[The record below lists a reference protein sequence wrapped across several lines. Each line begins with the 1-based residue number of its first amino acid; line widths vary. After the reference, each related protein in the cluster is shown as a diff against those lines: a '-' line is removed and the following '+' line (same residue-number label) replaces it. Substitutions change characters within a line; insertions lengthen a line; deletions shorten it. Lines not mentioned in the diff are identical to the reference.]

1 MGVRAR
7 ASLLAIAAV
16 LLAGCQAAPVAETPT
31 PDPAAIP
38 SGSPEALGATASGPI
53 VELGSGVMSGLGW
66 RLLAYPTDAGWC
78 TQLETADRVETDC
91 GGVEPDEGSAFG
103 SVSENG
109 RVIHGIA
116 TPDVT
121 TVWLVVN
128 NTPAVPAVLMPMS
141 EAGLE
146 GGVAFVG
153 IVPTGTEVTHV
164 MAVRMNGEVLGTRE
178 LP

>member
-1 MGVRAR
+1 MRAR
-7 ASLLAIAAV
+7 TVLLAAAV
-16 LLAGCQAAPVAETPT
+16 LLLAGCQSTEVEETPT

-38 SGSPEALGATASGPI
+38 SGSPQAVGATATGPI

-66 RLLAYPTDAGWC
+66 RYLAYPSDAGWC
-78 TQLETADRVETDC
+78 TQLETAAAIETDC
-91 GGVEPDEGSAFG
+91 GGLAPDEGSGFG

-109 RVIHGIA
+109 RVVHGIA
-116 TPDVT
+116 TPDAA
-121 TVWLVVN
+121 TVWLLVN
-128 NTPAVPAVLMPMS
+128 STPTVPAFLMPVS

-164 MAVRMNGEVLGTRE
+164 MAVKLNGEVLGTQE

>member
-1 MGVRAR
+1 VRAR
-7 ASLLAIAAV
+7 AGLLAAAFV
-16 LLAGCQAAPVAETPT
+16 LLAGCRAAPVEEVPT

-38 SGSPEALGATASGPI
+38 SGSPQAHGATATGPI
-53 VELGSGVMSGLGW
+53 IELGGAVMSGLGW
-66 RLLAYPTDAGWC
+66 RYLAYPTDAGWC
-78 TQLETADRVETDC
+78 TQLETAALTQTDC
-91 GGVEPDEGSAFG
+91 AGVLPDEGSAFG
-103 SVSENG
+103 IVSQNG

-116 TPDVT
+116 TPDAA
-121 TVWLVVN
+121 TVWLLVN
-128 NTPAVPAVLMPMS
+128 NTPTVPAFLMPLS

-164 MAVRMNGEVLGTRE
+164 MAVRFNGEVLGTRE